1 MRVLALLSPWPIS
14 RRLASLH
21 GRALPGCEARSTPSA
36 TRRSR
41 ITWRLARWLG
51 ALGVVLAVGIVL
63 ALTRSACA
71 DERAPDGHAY
81 SLGECLSLT
90 ERNHPSLSAARAR
103 LGAMRGQVEEAAAAR
118 APLVALNS
126 RFGVVPNT
134 PAATG
139 APATTSSNFLSQS
152 LSNGVGPFVQLGL
165 TATLPLYTFG
175 KIASANRAAEA
186 QVRVGEWDVE
196 KERQQVRIDVRR
208 AFYGVTVA
216 RDLLA
221 LAADALAKLD
231 DAIGT
236 VRRKLAAGERGV
248 DEVDRIRLEVS
259 RDDILARMGEA
270 KRGEVAGLAA
280 LRFYTGVQTGFDV
293 PDAPLT
299 RPATPLGPVVS
310 YLTAART
317 HRPDVNRARAGV
329 VARSAQVDWAHANL
343 LPDLGLG
350 MQFDWTAAPGV
361 TGPVAGVDTTSLN
374 SPQFGA
380 TFGLQW
386 SLDLLTKNARV
397 HQAQSNLEEA
407 RALERLA
414 LGGVATEVEGA
425 YAAAVEASAREE
437 TWARAVHRAKGWVVA
452 VRDAIDLGTKDESAL
467 VEPLRTMLLAR
478 ANQLQALMDTNM
490 TRAELARLTGWE
502 NAAPPS

>member
-1 MRVLALLSPWPIS
+1 MRVLALFISPLFLP
-14 RRLASLH
+14 RVASLH
-21 GRALPGCEARSTPSA
+21 GRAFPGCEARSTPSA

-41 ITWRLARWLG
+41 ISWRLARWLG
-51 ALGVVLAVGIVL
+51 ALGVLLSIGIVL

-90 ERNHPSLSAARAR
+90 ERNHPAISAARAR
-103 LGAMRGQVEEAAAAR
+103 LGAMHGQVEEAAAAR

-139 APATTSSNFLSQS
+139 AATTSSNFISQS
-152 LSNGVGPFVQLGL
+152 LSSGVGPFVQLGL

-175 KIASANRAAEA
+175 KISSANRAAEA
-186 QVRVGEWDVE
+186 QVRVGEWEVE

-231 DAIGT
+231 DAIGA
-236 VRRKLAAGERGV
+236 VRTKLAAGERGV

-259 RDDILARMGEA
+259 RDDILARIGEA
-270 KRGEVAGLAA
+270 RRGEVAGLAA

-293 PDAPLT
+293 PDVPLT
-299 RPATPLGPVVS
+299 RPATPLGPVVT

-329 VARSAQVDWAHANL
+329 AARSALVDSAHANL

-374 SPQFGA
+374 SPQFA
-380 TFGLQW
+380 AAFGLHW
-386 SLDLLTKNARV
+386 SLDVFTKNARV
-397 HQAQSNLEEA
+397 HQAQANLEEA

-414 LGGVATEVEGA
+414 LGGVATEVEAA
-425 YAAAVEASAREE
+425 YAAAVEASTREE
-437 TWARAVHRAKGWVVA
+437 TWGRAVHRAKGWLVA

-467 VEPLRTMLLAR
+467 IEPLRTMLLAR
-478 ANQLQALMDTNM
+478 ANQLQALLDTNM